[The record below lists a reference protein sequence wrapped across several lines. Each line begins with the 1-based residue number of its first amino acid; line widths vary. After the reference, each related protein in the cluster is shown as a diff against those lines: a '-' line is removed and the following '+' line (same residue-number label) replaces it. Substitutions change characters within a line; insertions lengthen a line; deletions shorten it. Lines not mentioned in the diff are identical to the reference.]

1 MTAREI
7 DMLKD
12 FLSRE
17 IEALTLAL
25 REMREEASVD
35 HRNVRKEMKTLAD
48 RLEIVEDT
56 ESITRSREEFRKSL
70 RSDVMKLAAGLVTAA
85 AALTAITFQLIDRL

>member
-25 REMREEASVD
+25 REMREEASTN
-35 HRNVRKEMKTLAD
+35 HQNVRTEMKTLAD
-48 RLEIVEDT
+48 RLAIVEDT
-56 ESITRSREEFRKSL
+56 EAIEQSRKEFRKGL
-70 RSDVMKLAAGLVTAA
+70 IKVVVAANATAA
-85 AALTAITFQLIDRL
+85 VLTSTVFLILDHV

>member
-25 REMREEASVD
+25 REMREEASTD
-35 HRNVRKEMKTLAD
+35 LQNVRTEMKTLAD
-48 RLEIVEDT
+48 RLAIVEDT
-56 ESITRSREEFRKSL
+56 EAIEQSRKEFRKGL
-70 RSDVMKLAAGLVTAA
+70 IKVVVAANATAA
-85 AALTAITFQLIDRL
+85 VLTSTVFLILDHV

>member
-25 REMREEASVD
+25 REMREEASTN
-35 HRNVRKEMKTLAD
+35 HQNVRTEMKTLAD
-48 RLEIVEDT
+48 RLAIVEDT
-56 ESITRSREEFRKSL
+56 EAIEQSRKEFRKGL
-70 RSDVMKLAAGLVTAA
+70 IKVVVAANATAA
-85 AALTAITFQLIDRL
+85 VLTSTVFLILDHF

>member
-17 IEALTLAL
+17 IQGLRDALH
-25 REMREEASVD
+25 EMREEASTN
-35 HRNVRKEMKTLAD
+35 HQNVRTEMKTLAD
-48 RLEIVEDT
+48 RLAIVEDT
-56 ESITRSREEFRKSL
+56 EAIEQSRKEFRKGL
-70 RSDVMKLAAGLVTAA
+70 IKVVVAANATAA
-85 AALTAITFQLIDRL
+85 VLTSTVFLILDHV

>member
-25 REMREEASVD
+25 REMREEASTD
-35 HRNVRKEMKTLAD
+35 HQNVRTEMKTLAD
-48 RLEIVEDT
+48 RLAIVEDT
-56 ESITRSREEFRKSL
+56 EAIEQSRKEFRKGL
-70 RSDVMKLAAGLVTAA
+70 IKVVVAANATAA
-85 AALTAITFQLIDRL
+85 VLTSTVFLILDHV